1 MKTLDING
9 DGELSHEE
17 FLKGLKM
24 NSSIAEKMGMTNH
37 ELSLQEQ
44 GAKIMDMPPDNEDTI
59 FKVPIFLFRARAHSL
74 SISFFLSLS
83 LSPLSLSLS
92 LSLSRSLALSLSCVS
107 LCVLYMCERV

>member
-44 GAKIMDMPPDNEDTI
+44 GAKITDMPPDNEDTI
-59 FKVPIFLFRARAHSL
+59 FKVPIFLFRARAHICVNASDAK
-74 SISFFLSLS
+74 
-83 LSPLSLSLS
+83 LSPRPKQTVPTHTHTHSIT
-92 LSLSRSLALSLSCVS
+92 
-107 LCVLYMCERV
+107 YMYVYSMDVCTYVYNM

>member
-24 NSSIAEKMGMTNH
+24 NSSIGEKMGMTNH

-44 GAKIMDMPPDNEDTI
+44 GAKIAEMPPDNEDTI
-59 FKVPIFLFRARAHSL
+59 FQVRIFLFRARAFSL
-74 SISFFLSLS
+74 LFSFFLCLS
-83 LSPLSLSLS
+83 LSPFSI
-92 LSLSRSLALSLSCVS
+92 
-107 LCVLYMCERV
+107 